1 MTISKGKVVITGH
14 AVGLGKAFYEAFVA
28 EGYEVIGYDITE
40 GKDLTDAATLLSLY
54 DECKD
59 AVVFVNNA
67 FVGQNLSLMAVYKE
81 WRDSD
86 NNRRTIINIGSMVTT
101 FGNSVSELTG
111 PAMILKDYYQEK
123 KLSDSICRAMNIG
136 HPYGPYIM
144 NVKPFWI
151 ADSDRAVG
159 KPDYHGLVE
168 VPDLVSLAMYH
179 WHNRDKYRVLE
190 VSLGAP

>member
-1 MTISKGKVVITGH
+1 MVRTKVVITGH
-14 AVGLGKAFYEAFVA
+14 TTGLGKAFYEAFVA
-28 EGYEVIGYDITE
+28 EGYDVIGYDITE
-40 GKDLTDAATLLSLY
+40 GRDLTNAAVLFSLY
-54 DECKD
+54 DDCKD

-86 NNRRTIINIGSMVTT
+86 NHSRTIINIGSMVTT
-101 FGNSVSELTG
+101 FGNDVRELTG

-123 KLSDSICRAMNIG
+123 KLSDSICRTMSIG
-136 HPYGPYIM
+136 NPAGPYIM

-151 ADSDRAVG
+151 ADTDRAIG

-168 VPDLVSLAMYH
+168 IPDLVNLTMYH